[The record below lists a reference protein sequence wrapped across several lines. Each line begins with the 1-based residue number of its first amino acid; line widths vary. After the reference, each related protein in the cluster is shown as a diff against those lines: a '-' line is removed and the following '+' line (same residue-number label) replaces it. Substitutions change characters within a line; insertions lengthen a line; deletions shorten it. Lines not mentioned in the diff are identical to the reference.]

1 MNWFILF
8 YICKVSKLNM
18 RIIMY
23 INMAKDPVCNMEVNE
38 KTAKY
43 TSEMNGNKVYLCSAA
58 CKQQLEQNP
67 SKYGY

>member
-1 MNWFILF
+1 MLSPIVIYVFVNI
-8 YICKVSKLNM
+8 VS
-18 RIIMY
+18 
-23 INMAKDPVCNMEVNE
+23 MAKDPVCNMNVDE

-43 TSEMNGNKVYLCSAA
+43 TSEINGNKVYLCSSA